1 MSERDGAVRRR
12 PLGAPID
19 GETKVGEK
27 TTSSLSVLRRVRK
40 RREEI
45 ATQAF
50 QQCQQQVDAVHAR
63 IARLERALAQETA
76 EMRRRLLEADASTST
91 SQYRLGVQEIRAA
104 ISRDRALLAGLTET
118 LRRRREELLDAMS
131 RRKTLDW
138 LGDERDARRRLA
150 ARREALHRQDDVFA
164 SHAASRIDRQA
175 R

>member
-40 RREEI
+40 
-45 ATQAF
+45 
-50 QQCQQQVDAVHAR
+50 
-63 IARLERALAQETA
+63 
-76 EMRRRLLEADASTST
+76 
-91 SQYRLGVQEIRAA
+91 
-104 ISRDRALLAGLTET
+104 
-118 LRRRREELLDAMS
+118 RREELLDAMS